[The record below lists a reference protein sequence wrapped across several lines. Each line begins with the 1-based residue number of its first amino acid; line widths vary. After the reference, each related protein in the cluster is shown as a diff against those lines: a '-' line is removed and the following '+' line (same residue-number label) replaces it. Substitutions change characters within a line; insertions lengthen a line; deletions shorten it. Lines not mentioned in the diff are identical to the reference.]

1 MMPSKRLALKKVL
14 PGFRHGKFVLVP
26 WEKLWGFRRG
36 NPRSEAALG
45 LFFWLGE
52 ENFIS
57 SAVRR
62 RDAESCDCSQ
72 GWKKGAGLPL
82 PWQEA
87 RVDGG
92 EVAGGLENP

>member
-1 MMPSKRLALKKVL
+1 
-14 PGFRHGKFVLVP
+14 
-26 WEKLWGFRRG
+26 
-36 NPRSEAALG
+36 LG
-45 LFFWLGE
+45 VFFGWRE

-57 SAVRR
+57 SGVRR
-62 RDAESCDCSQ
+62 SAAESCHCSR
-72 GWKKGAGLPL
+72 GWGKGAGLPL